1 VSLKTALI
9 SRIAE
14 RLTGEPRLLV
24 RRAKAERQRVAKN
37 APHVVE
43 YFHQA
48 DDPYSHLA
56 AQVLSEFTERFD
68 IDLKVHLVGH
78 PPDWAAPERE
88 HLEAYARTDAET
100 LAQKAGLAFHDPG
113 KQPGKA
119 VRIAALRSLASAVSE
134 NAFSNRAPVIG
145 RQLWSGDHDAMGA
158 SSTTSADEITAAGD
172 ARRAELGH
180 YLGAMFHYGGEWY
193 WGIDRLH
200 YLEARLTELGAR
212 TAPGDT
218 PLFVPPLVPSTRIAA
233 ASAPRTE
240 LHFYLSFRSP
250 YTYIAAQRAKAL
262 ADAYGADLKLR
273 FVLPMVMRSLPVP
286 RMKRRYITLDT
297 AREARRLSIP
307 FGRIADPVGRPVERG
322 YSLIPW
328 AREQGRGFE
337 FCQAFLAG
345 VWSRGVDAGSDR
357 GMKQIVEAAG
367 LDWQA
372 GRDIIGN
379 DDWRAEAEDN
389 RTEMMALG
397 IWGVPSFRVGK
408 TATWGQDRL
417 WLVEDALK
425 QPQS

>member
-1 VSLKTALI
+1 VSLKTALV

-14 RLTGEPRLLV
+14 RLTGEPRLLA
-24 RRAKAERQRVAKN
+24 RRAKAERQRVSN
-37 APHVVE
+37 GAPHVVE

-56 AQVLSEFTERFD
+56 AQVLSEFTERYD
-68 IDLKVHLVGH
+68 IDLKVHLVGP

-88 HLEAYARTDAET
+88 RLEAYARTDAET
-100 LAQKAGLAFHDPG
+100 LAQKAGLVFHDPG
-113 KQPGKA
+113 KQPDASQRQAADAALAAAITEGTFA
-119 VRIAALRSLASAVSE
+119 VRAPQISE
-134 NAFSNRAPVIG
+134 AFWNGNLKPTG
-145 RQLWSGDHDAMGA
+145 ETNPPNL
-158 SSTTSADEITAAGD
+158 TEAGD

-180 YLGAMFHYGGEWY
+180 YLGATFYYGGEWY

-200 YLEARLTELGAR
+200 YLESRLTELGAR
-212 TAPGDT
+212 TVPGDT
-218 PLFVPPLVPSTRIAA
+218 PLFIPPPVPSTRIAR
-233 ASAPRTE
+233 ASASGKA
-240 LHFYLSFRSP
+240 LHYYLSFRSP

-273 FVLPMVMRSLPVP
+273 FVLPMVMRGLPVP
-286 RMKRRYITLDT
+286 RMKSRYITFDT
-297 AREARRLSIP
+297 AREARRLGIP

-372 GRDIIGN
+372 GRGIIGN
-379 DDWRAEAEDN
+379 DDWRAEAEAN
-389 RTEMMALG
+389 RAEMMDLG
-397 IWGVPSFRVGK
+397 IWGVPSFRVGE

-417 WLVEDALK
+417 WLIEDALK